1 MNGMKLSGG
10 LGNSVFQPK
19 THIYP
24 ANGSGRDTHCF
35 THPRNI
41 DSYQQPP
48 PKFDTGIKANNGRNK
63 SPNLP

>member
-19 THIYP
+19 AHFYP
-24 ANGSGRDTHCF
+24 PDGSGRDAHCF
-35 THPRNI
+35 THARII
-41 DSYQQPP
+41 DSFQQQP

-63 SPNLP
+63 SPNLA